1 MTESTIWTLQKD
13 ANKATATTRTVAG
26 VGVELRYEFN
36 GEVRQSQVYK
46 DTDELAAAAS
56 HRRDGLNRAGLAR
69 TCCPRNLLLPPQIA
83 R

>member
-1 MTESTIWTLQKD
+1 MTERTIWTLQKD

-56 HRRDGLNRAGLAR
+56 HRRDELNGRGWRGVPVLVISYSH
-69 TCCPRNLLLPPQIA
+69 LIA